1 MCDYISGMTDKYTI
15 EQHRK
20 LYNII

>member
-1 MCDYISGMTDKYTI
+1 MSGMTDKYTI